1 MLDHLLMDTCR
12 SCGSSDIV
20 SIEMNVGDQK
30 VTFIACHRCDS
41 KAWERDGE
49 AIELDEVLNRNSQG

>member
-1 MLDHLLMDTCR
+1 MDTCR